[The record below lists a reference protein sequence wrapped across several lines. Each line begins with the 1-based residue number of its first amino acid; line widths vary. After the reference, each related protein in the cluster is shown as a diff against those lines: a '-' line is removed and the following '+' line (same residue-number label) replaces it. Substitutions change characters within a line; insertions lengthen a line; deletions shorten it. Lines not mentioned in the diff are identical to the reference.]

1 MLFGETR
8 TVALKKQL
16 ENLHPE
22 QREPIVLNALV
33 EALREGKSNY
43 VLPFKFYS
51 SEMART
57 SHFIIFVT
65 KHPIACKIMKQIMY
79 SNSAKDS
86 DGVATFS
93 FKDSHNFV
101 AEFDQLTMFDCPL
114 QMLKESFMEK
124 YRHQNV
130 PVAIIC
136 DSVDC
141 DFSNYFVGK
150 NAKDALRQ
158 LEAEGKI
165 EVISGRKQKY
175 RKGQLTMPDT
185 AMIQFR

>member
-1 MLFGETR
+1 
-8 TVALKKQL
+8 
-16 ENLHPE
+16 
-22 QREPIVLNALV
+22 
-33 EALREGKSNY
+33 
-43 VLPFKFYS
+43 
-51 SEMART
+51 
-57 SHFIIFVT
+57 
-65 KHPIACKIMKQIMY
+65 MY

-114 QMLKESFMEK
+114 QMLKESFLEK
-124 YRHQNV
+124 YHQQNV

-141 DFSNYFVGK
+141 DFSNYFVRK